1 MDSGI
6 SDGGR
11 HLVEPIY
18 VARYNA
24 FQRVNHWLTATLFV
38 LLSLSGLSIFYPGLF
53 FLSGLFGG
61 GVAVR
66 ILHPWFGV
74 ALAAS
79 FFVLAAQFLVRNL
92 GSMDDIRWMLRFR
105 SVITNEHEGLP
116 DLGKYNA
123 GQKGV
128 YWSQLFLIAILLV
141 TGLAI
146 WQVHFF
152 TWTSIETQRIALL
165 IHALAAALAMSIIIV
180 HIYAG
185 IWIKGTGRAMM
196 RGTVTGG
203 WAYMHHRKWLK
214 EMLAARGH
222 DGQEHGFETRR
233 D

>member
-1 MDSGI
+1 MMESGI
-6 SDGGR
+6 GGGP
-11 HLVEPIY
+11 LATPIY
-18 VARYNA
+18 VTRYNA
-24 FQRVNHWLTATLFV
+24 FQRVNHWLTATLFI
-38 LLSLSGLSIFYPGLF
+38 LLSLSGLAMFYPGLF

-66 ILHPWFGV
+66 TLHPWFGLG
-74 ALAAS
+74 LAAS
-79 FFVLAAQFLVRNL
+79 FFVLAAQFFTRNL
-92 GSMDDIRWMLRFR
+92 GSMDDVRWMLRFR

-128 YWSQLFLIAILLV
+128 YWSQLFLIAILLSS
-141 TGLAI
+141 GLAI

-152 TWTSIETQRIALL
+152 TWTSIETQRMALL
-165 IHALAAALAMSIIIV
+165 IHALAASIAMAIIIV

-185 IWIKGTGRAMM
+185 IWIKGTGRAMI

-203 WAYMHHRKWLK
+203 WAYMHHRKWLR
-214 EMLAARGH
+214 EMLAAKTQNRPV
-222 DGQEHGFETRR
+222 HGFGPRH